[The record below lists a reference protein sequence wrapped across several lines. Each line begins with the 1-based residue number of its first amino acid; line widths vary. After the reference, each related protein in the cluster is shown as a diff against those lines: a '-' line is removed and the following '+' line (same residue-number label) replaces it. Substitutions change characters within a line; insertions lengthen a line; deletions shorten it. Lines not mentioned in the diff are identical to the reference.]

1 MTATIE
7 ISSNCYR
14 VTPAI
19 SLFSVNCV
27 SHTGE
32 GLVKSS
38 RERES
43 KEGTL
48 LFISK
53 KNYLKVV
60 NIFFSFMRNYCGI
73 QCNMCF
79 YRNKN

>member
-1 MTATIE
+1 MKGGGKRRRQVEKKSMTATIE

-32 GLVKSS
+32 GLGKSS

-48 LFISK
+48 LFLK
-53 KNYLKVV
+53 K
-60 NIFFSFMRNYCGI
+60 IT
-73 QCNMCF
+73 
-79 YRNKN
+79 